1 MVDILIKDELRAS
14 VEAAS
19 KGKQTVLYTAKGQP
33 NYMNIVEKF
42 GNDVYGA
49 VDGMGAI
56 HPAFYKN
63 NLEIDVIYVGT
74 YTGNIVNGELLSL
87 PYVPQKNYTQS
98 LVEIAAAARNCGDGF
113 HLMSAKERCAVMY
126 RGMVD
131 GGYNRGNTHLG
142 QDEVGHKGTL
152 DGPLSRTTL
161 TGSGGYTWTHDGS
174 ITGICDMAGNRW
186 GFVTG
191 MRIMGDEIQFQDN
204 AVSYAHSDINSL
216 LNEGWYAMDAT
227 SGGLITPT
235 STGTIGQTDFKAT
248 TPNSIRVSMTR
259 EKLTDNAFWHSSWNY
274 WRPDNFVFG
283 SAITETA
290 KAQLKTFGVL
300 PISTNTTLNT
310 AFIQPLNNVY
320 EETWFAVG
328 GATGT
333 ESSAGMYALGA
344 VVNKNGMTTSEN
356 VGRPCYVP

>member
-87 PYVPQKNYTQS
+87 PYEQQKNITNS
-98 LVEIAAAARNCGDGF
+98 LVEIAIAARACGAGF
-113 HLMSAKERCAVMY
+113 HLMSAKERSAVMY

-131 GGYNRGNTHLG
+131 GGYNRGNTNNG
-142 QDEVGHKGTL
+142 QDIVGHKGTL
-152 DGPLSRTTL
+152 DNPLGWATL

-174 ITGICDMAGNRW
+174 ITGICDVAGNRW
-186 GFVTG
+186 EFVTG
-191 MRIMGDEIQFQDN
+191 MRVMGDEIQFQDN
-204 AVSYAHSDINSL
+204 TVSYAHSDINSL

-227 SGGLITPT
+227 SGDFLTPT
-235 STGTIGQTDFKAT
+235 STGTLGQTDFKAT

-259 EKLTDNAFWHSSWNY
+259 ENLTDNAFWHSSWDY
-274 WRPDNFVFG
+274 WRVDKFVFG
-283 SAITETA
+283 SAITEMA

-310 AFIQPLNNVY
+310 AFIRPLSNVY
-320 EETWFAVG
+320 EENWFVVG
-328 GATGT
+328 GAGNTG
-333 ESSAGMYALGA
+333 ESSGIYALGSI
-344 VVNKNGMTTSEN
+344 VNKNGFTISEN
-356 VGRPCYVP
+356 VGRPCYIP